1 MFELHIT
8 CSKDISKLKIDFT
21 DGSCICSE
29 EPKSSSV
36 TEDSC
41 GSKDSKE
48 FKEPKEPKK
57 HKESKKTRETQ
68 NIEDS
73 EDSGNSE
80 DSVPDWIIPDRPK
93 KVEGQKPPEIPD
105 LDRPPKIDE
114 VLNNL
119 DF

>member
-21 DGSCICSE
+21 DGSCIC
-29 EPKSSSV
+29 
-36 TEDSC
+36 TED
-41 GSKDSKE
+41 SKDSKE
-48 FKEPKEPKK
+48 PKEQ
-57 HKESKKTRETQ
+57 KESKKSKKTKEIKETQ

-73 EDSGNSE
+73 EDSG
-80 DSVPDWIIPDRPK
+80 DPVPDWIIPDRPK

>member
-21 DGSCICSE
+21 DGSCIC
-29 EPKSSSV
+29 
-36 TEDSC
+36 TEDSKDT
-41 GSKDSKE
+41 KDS
-48 FKEPKEPKK
+48 FEPKEQ
-57 HKESKKTRETQ
+57 KESKKSKKTKEIKETQ
-68 NIEDS
+68 NIED
-73 EDSGNSE
+73 SE

>member
-21 DGSCICSE
+21 DGSCIC
-29 EPKSSSV
+29 
-36 TEDSC
+36 TEDS
-41 GSKDSKE
+41 KDS
-48 FKEPKEPKK
+48 FEPKEQ
-57 HKESKKTRETQ
+57 KESKKSKKTKEIKETQ

-73 EDSGNSE
+73 EN
-80 DSVPDWIIPDRPK
+80 SVPDWIIPDRPK

>member
-21 DGSCICSE
+21 DGSCICTE
-29 EPKSSSV
+29 EP
-36 TEDSC
+36 
-41 GSKDSKE
+41 KDSKE
-48 FKEPKEPKK
+48 PKDSFEPKEQ
-57 HKESKKTRETQ
+57 KESKKSKKTKEIKETQ

-73 EDSGNSE
+73 EN
-80 DSVPDWIIPDRPK
+80 SVPDWIIPDRPK

>member
-21 DGSCICSE
+21 DGSCIC
-29 EPKSSSV
+29 
-36 TEDSC
+36 TEDP
-41 GSKDSKE
+41 KDSKD
-48 FKEPKEPKK
+48 PKEQ
-57 HKESKKTRETQ
+57 KESKKSKKTKEIKETQ
-68 NIEDS
+68 NIED
-73 EDSGNSE
+73 SE

>member
-21 DGSCICSE
+21 DGSCIC
-29 EPKSSSV
+29 
-36 TEDSC
+36 TEDPKDT
-41 GSKDSKE
+41 KDS
-48 FKEPKEPKK
+48 FEPKEQ
-57 HKESKKTRETQ
+57 KESKKSKKTKEIKETQ
-68 NIEDS
+68 NTEDS
-73 EDSGNSE
+73 EDP
-80 DSVPDWIIPDRPK
+80 VPDWIIPDKPK

>member
-21 DGSCICSE
+21 DGSCIC
-29 EPKSSSV
+29 
-36 TEDSC
+36 TEDS
-41 GSKDSKE
+41 KDS
-48 FKEPKEPKK
+48 FEPKEQ
-57 HKESKKTRETQ
+57 KESKKSKKTKETKETQ
-68 NIEDS
+68 NIED
-73 EDSGNSE
+73 SE
-80 DSVPDWIIPDRPK
+80 DSVPDWIIPDKPK

>member
-21 DGSCICSE
+21 DGSCIC
-29 EPKSSSV
+29 
-36 TEDSC
+36 TEDPKDT
-41 GSKDSKE
+41 KDS
-48 FKEPKEPKK
+48 FEPKEQ
-57 HKESKKTRETQ
+57 KESKKSKKTKEIKETQ

-73 EDSGNSE
+73 EDS
-80 DSVPDWIIPDRPK
+80 VPDWIVPDRPK

>member
-21 DGSCICSE
+21 DGSCIC
-29 EPKSSSV
+29 
-36 TEDSC
+36 TEDSKDT
-41 GSKDSKE
+41 KDS
-48 FKEPKEPKK
+48 FEPKEQ
-57 HKESKKTRETQ
+57 KESKKSKKTKEIRETQ
-68 NIEDS
+68 NI

>member
-21 DGSCICSE
+21 DGSCIC
-29 EPKSSSV
+29 
-36 TEDSC
+36 TEDS
-41 GSKDSKE
+41 KDS
-48 FKEPKEPKK
+48 FEPKEQ
-57 HKESKKTRETQ
+57 KESKKSKKTKEIKETQ

-73 EDSGNSE
+73 EDSG
-80 DSVPDWIIPDRPK
+80 DPVPDWIIPDRPK

>member
-21 DGSCICSE
+21 DGSCIC
-29 EPKSSSV
+29 
-36 TEDSC
+36 TEDS
-41 GSKDSKE
+41 KDS
-48 FKEPKEPKK
+48 FDPKEPKE
-57 HKESKKTRETQ
+57 HKESKKSKKTKEIKETQ

-73 EDSGNSE
+73 EDSRH
-80 DSVPDWIIPDRPK
+80 SVPDWIIPDRPK

>member
-21 DGSCICSE
+21 DGSCIC
-29 EPKSSSV
+29 
-36 TEDSC
+36 TEDS
-41 GSKDSKE
+41 KDS
-48 FKEPKEPKK
+48 FEPKE
-57 HKESKKTRETQ
+57 HKESKKSKKTKEIKETQ

-73 EDSGNSE
+73 EDSEDSG

>member
-21 DGSCICSE
+21 DGSCIC
-29 EPKSSSV
+29 
-36 TEDSC
+36 TEDPKDP
-41 GSKDSKE
+41 KDS
-48 FKEPKEPKK
+48 FEPKEQ
-57 HKESKKTRETQ
+57 KESKKSKKTKEIKETQ
-68 NIEDS
+68 NTEDS
-73 EDSGNSE
+73 EVSG
-80 DSVPDWIIPDRPK
+80 DPVPDWIIPDRPK

>member
-21 DGSCICSE
+21 DGSCIC
-29 EPKSSSV
+29 
-36 TEDSC
+36 TEDSKDP
-41 GSKDSKE
+41 KDS
-48 FKEPKEPKK
+48 FEPKEQ
-57 HKESKKTRETQ
+57 KESKKSKKTKEIKETQ
-68 NIEDS
+68 NI

>member
-21 DGSCICSE
+21 DGSCICTEDTKDTKDSF
-29 EPKSSSV
+29 EPK
-36 TEDSC
+36 E
-41 GSKDSKE
+41 SKKHKE
-48 FKEPKEPKK
+48 SKEPKEPKK
-57 HKESKKTRETQ
+57 IRETQ
-68 NIEDS
+68 NI

>member
-21 DGSCICSE
+21 DGSCIC
-29 EPKSSSV
+29 
-36 TEDSC
+36 TEDS
-41 GSKDSKE
+41 KDL
-48 FKEPKEPKK
+48 PKESKK
-57 HKESKKTRETQ
+57 HKESKKAKDTQ
-68 NIEDS
+68 SI

-80 DSVPDWIIPDRPK
+80 ELENSVPDWIIPDRPK

>member
-21 DGSCICSE
+21 DGSCIC
-29 EPKSSSV
+29 
-36 TEDSC
+36 TEDSKDT
-41 GSKDSKE
+41 KDS
-48 FKEPKEPKK
+48 FEPKEQ
-57 HKESKKTRETQ
+57 KESKKSKKTKEIKETQ
-68 NIEDS
+68 NIED
-73 EDSGNSE
+73 SE
-80 DSVPDWIIPDRPK
+80 DSVPDWIIPDKPK

>member
-21 DGSCICSE
+21 DGSCIC
-29 EPKSSSV
+29 
-36 TEDSC
+36 TE
-41 GSKDSKE
+41 GPKDSI
-48 FKEPKEPKK
+48 EPKETRK
-57 HKESKKTRETQ
+57 SKKTKEIKETQ

-73 EDSGNSE
+73 EGP
-80 DSVPDWIIPDRPK
+80 VPDWIIPDKPK

>member
-21 DGSCICSE
+21 DGSCIC
-29 EPKSSSV
+29 
-36 TEDSC
+36 TEDP
-41 GSKDSKE
+41 KDSI
-48 FKEPKEPKK
+48 EPKETKK
-57 HKESKKTRETQ
+57 SKKTKEIKETQ

-73 EDSGNSE
+73 GDP
-80 DSVPDWIIPDRPK
+80 VPDWIIPDKPK

>member
-21 DGSCICSE
+21 DGSCIC
-29 EPKSSSV
+29 
-36 TEDSC
+36 TEDS
-41 GSKDSKE
+41 KDS
-48 FKEPKEPKK
+48 FEPKE
-57 HKESKKTRETQ
+57 HKESKKSKKTKEIKETQ

-73 EDSGNSE
+73 EDSEDSG

-93 KVEGQKPPEIPD
+93 KVEGQTTPEIHD
-105 LDRPPKIDE
+105 FNRPPKIDE

>member
-21 DGSCICSE
+21 DGSCIC
-29 EPKSSSV
+29 
-36 TEDSC
+36 TEDS
-41 GSKDSKE
+41 KDS
-48 FKEPKEPKK
+48 PKESKK
-57 HKESKKTRETQ
+57 HKESKEPKKVRDTQ

-73 EDSGNSE
+73 GDSE
-80 DSVPDWIIPDRPK
+80 DSVPNWIIHDKPK

>member
-21 DGSCICSE
+21 DGSCIC
-29 EPKSSSV
+29 
-36 TEDSC
+36 TEDSRSPC
-41 GSKDSKE
+41 DSKDSKE
-48 FKEPKEPKK
+48 PKGSFEPKEQ
-57 HKESKKTRETQ
+57 KESKKSKKTKEIKETQ

-73 EDSGNSE
+73 GDSE

>member
-21 DGSCICSE
+21 DGSCIC
-29 EPKSSSV
+29 
-36 TEDSC
+36 TEDT
-41 GSKDSKE
+41 KDS
-48 FKEPKEPKK
+48 FEPKEQ
-57 HKESKKTRETQ
+57 KESKKSKKTKEIKETQ

-73 EDSGNSE
+73 EDSG
-80 DSVPDWIIPDRPK
+80 DPVPDWIIPDRPK

>member
-21 DGSCICSE
+21 DGSCIC
-29 EPKSSSV
+29 
-36 TEDSC
+36 TEDPKD
-41 GSKDSKE
+41 SKDSL
-48 FKEPKEPKK
+48 EPKEQ
-57 HKESKKTRETQ
+57 KESKKSKKTKEIKETQ

-73 EDSGNSE
+73 EDP
-80 DSVPDWIIPDRPK
+80 VPDWIIPDKPK

>member
-21 DGSCICSE
+21 DGSCIC
-29 EPKSSSV
+29 
-36 TEDSC
+36 TEDPKDT
-41 GSKDSKE
+41 KDS
-48 FKEPKEPKK
+48 FEPKEQ
-57 HKESKKTRETQ
+57 KESKKSKKTKEIKETQ

-73 EDSGNSE
+73 GDSG
-80 DSVPDWIIPDRPK
+80 DPVPDWIIPDRPK

>member
-21 DGSCICSE
+21 DGSCIC
-29 EPKSSSV
+29 
-36 TEDSC
+36 TEDT
-41 GSKDSKE
+41 KDS
-48 FKEPKEPKK
+48 FEPKEQ
-57 HKESKKTRETQ
+57 KESKKSKKTKEIKETQ

-73 EDSGNSE
+73 EDSE

>member
-21 DGSCICSE
+21 DGSCIC
-29 EPKSSSV
+29 
-36 TEDSC
+36 TEDSKDT
-41 GSKDSKE
+41 KDS
-48 FKEPKEPKK
+48 FEPKEQ
-57 HKESKKTRETQ
+57 KESKKSKKTKEIKETQ

-73 EDSGNSE
+73 EDSRH
-80 DSVPDWIIPDRPK
+80 SVPDWIIPDRPK

>member
-21 DGSCICSE
+21 DGSCIC
-29 EPKSSSV
+29 
-36 TEDSC
+36 TEDSKDT
-41 GSKDSKE
+41 KDS
-48 FKEPKEPKK
+48 FEPKEQ
-57 HKESKKTRETQ
+57 KESKKSKKTKEIKETQ
-68 NIEDS
+68 NIEDA
-73 EDSGNSE
+73 EDSG
-80 DSVPDWIIPDRPK
+80 DSGDSGDPVPDWIIPDRPK

>member
-21 DGSCICSE
+21 DGSCIC
-29 EPKSSSV
+29 
-36 TEDSC
+36 TEDSKDT
-41 GSKDSKE
+41 KDS
-48 FKEPKEPKK
+48 FEPKEQ
-57 HKESKKTRETQ
+57 KESKKSKKTKEIKETQ
-68 NIEDS
+68 NI

>member
-21 DGSCICSE
+21 DGSCIC
-29 EPKSSSV
+29 
-36 TEDSC
+36 TEDS
-41 GSKDSKE
+41 KDS
-48 FKEPKEPKK
+48 FEPKE
-57 HKESKKTRETQ
+57 HKESKKSKKTKEIKETQ

-73 EDSGNSE
+73 GDSG
-80 DSVPDWIIPDRPK
+80 DSGDPVPDWIIPDRPK

>member
-21 DGSCICSE
+21 DGSCIC
-29 EPKSSSV
+29 
-36 TEDSC
+36 TED
-41 GSKDSKE
+41 SKDSKE
-48 FKEPKEPKK
+48 FKESKKQKESKESREPKK
-57 HKESKKTRETQ
+57 IRETQ

-73 EDSGNSE
+73 G
-80 DSVPDWIIPDRPK
+80 DSVPNWIIPDRPK

>member
-21 DGSCICSE
+21 DGSCIC
-29 EPKSSSV
+29 
-36 TEDSC
+36 TE
-41 GSKDSKE
+41 GSKDSFEPKE
-48 FKEPKEPKK
+48 QKEPKK
-57 HKESKKTRETQ
+57 SKKTKEIKETQ

-73 EDSGNSE
+73 EDSG
-80 DSVPDWIIPDRPK
+80 DPVPDWIIPDRPK

>member
-21 DGSCICSE
+21 DGSCIC
-29 EPKSSSV
+29 
-36 TEDSC
+36 TEDS
-41 GSKDSKE
+41 KDS
-48 FKEPKEPKK
+48 FEPKEQ
-57 HKESKKTRETQ
+57 KESKKSKKTKEIKETQ

-73 EDSGNSE
+73 EDSG
-80 DSVPDWIIPDRPK
+80 DSGDPVPDWIIPDRPK

>member
-21 DGSCICSE
+21 DGSCIC
-29 EPKSSSV
+29 
-36 TEDSC
+36 TEDS
-41 GSKDSKE
+41 KDS
-48 FKEPKEPKK
+48 FEPKEQ
-57 HKESKKTRETQ
+57 KESKKSKKTKEIKETQ

-73 EDSGNSE
+73 EDSG
-80 DSVPDWIIPDRPK
+80 DSGDSGDPVPDWIIPDKPK

>member
-21 DGSCICSE
+21 DGSCIC
-29 EPKSSSV
+29 
-36 TEDSC
+36 TEDPK
-41 GSKDSKE
+41 GTKDS
-48 FKEPKEPKK
+48 FEPKEQ
-57 HKESKKTRETQ
+57 KESKKSKKTKEIKETQ

-73 EDSGNSE
+73 G

>member
-21 DGSCICSE
+21 DGSCIC
-29 EPKSSSV
+29 
-36 TEDSC
+36 TEDSK
-41 GSKDSKE
+41 GPKDS
-48 FKEPKEPKK
+48 FEPKEQ
-57 HKESKKTRETQ
+57 KESKKSKKTKEIKETQ

-73 EDSGNSE
+73 EDSGDPVS
-80 DSVPDWIIPDRPK
+80 DWIIPDRPK

>member
-21 DGSCICSE
+21 DGSCIC
-29 EPKSSSV
+29 
-36 TEDSC
+36 TEDS
-41 GSKDSKE
+41 KDSP
-48 FKEPKEPKK
+48 KEPKEPKK
-57 HKESKKTRETQ
+57 HKESKKIRETQ

-73 EDSGNSE
+73 GDSE
-80 DSVPDWIIPDRPK
+80 DSVPNWIITDRPK

>member
-21 DGSCICSE
+21 DGSCIC
-29 EPKSSSV
+29 
-36 TEDSC
+36 TEDS
-41 GSKDSKE
+41 KDS
-48 FKEPKEPKK
+48 FEPKEQ
-57 HKESKKTRETQ
+57 KESKTSKKTKEIKETQ

-73 EDSGNSE
+73 EDSG
-80 DSVPDWIIPDRPK
+80 DSGDPVPDWIIPDRPK

>member
-21 DGSCICSE
+21 DGSCIC
-29 EPKSSSV
+29 
-36 TEDSC
+36 TEDS
-41 GSKDSKE
+41 KDS
-48 FKEPKEPKK
+48 PKEQ
-57 HKESKKTRETQ
+57 KESKKSKKTKEIKETQ
-68 NIEDS
+68 NI

>member
-21 DGSCICSE
+21 DGSCIC
-29 EPKSSSV
+29 
-36 TEDSC
+36 TEDSKSSC
-41 GSKDSKE
+41 DSKVTKDSFEHKE
-48 FKEPKEPKK
+48 Q
-57 HKESKKTRETQ
+57 KESKKSKKTKEIKETQ

-73 EDSGNSE
+73 EDSRH
-80 DSVPDWIIPDRPK
+80 SVPDWIIPDRPK
-93 KVEGQKPPEIPD
+93 KAEGQKPPEIPD